1 MSAKFFPKG
10 RGAVRQLRRQPD
22 KEQPFRALS
31 IAFGYGWGGFL
42 FLLSILSA
50 LGLSLGLPP
59 VPAQAQ
65 IPELAQSPSFE
76 VFGSVN
82 WTVRYGLG
90 DPRGLAQKGY
100 SRGLFFNQNITLDAD
115 VSVAVERPVP
125 GLLSL
130 LAQIDNQ
137 QPDFLQSLSILFEA
151 ERWTAQFGDF
161 PMGRPESPFA
171 SADRLLKGFKVDW
184 QVNERL
190 SLSAILSQVSGI
202 LQTKTFR
209 GNTVEETVQLVPQL
223 PDRPWAEMPYLCELQ
238 GSETYCNLRGLAH
251 FFLGPDF
258 VEGFTKIKLRFPT
271 DDRLREL
278 LEAYELGYLFDV
290 IQEDPE
296 PELDPSSYLIIPAE
310 EGFYLALRADFETI
324 LRDQIFRYIDDYNL
338 GLPPD
343 AEFQEYPLSPGTDYE
358 RGFLEGLQER
368 LTIAVD
374 SLELRPPDAAYY
386 RFYYLRHPEILEGS
400 VRVEIRLLREEEFR
414 PIDDPLLA
422 GFEMNVYPE
431 VGVLE
436 LIAPPEFFQN
446 PESAVRVSYAY
457 KSGAGTYVLGL
468 SVLKGSERV
477 YLNGELLRPGQDYLL
492 EYETGFL
499 ILFVEVGPDDVLR
512 IEYEVARGGLGG
524 FAEYRRGFEG
534 LTLQYQPWDGFTLF
548 VDLLRAHDSPTAGV
562 DPESL
567 ATMPNNHV
575 VLGLSGVW
583 EGEGFRTDFDL
594 GFNVNVF
601 PPDDNMK
608 INQPN
613 RIYAVHGLTH
623 QGRELVLFGH
633 RNGVQVY
640 DVATGSWSGY
650 GPAEGL
656 AGLEVFDID
665 SVEGL
670 VAFATSGGLSLLE
683 LEPGDPLASFAR
695 PADWRRFDERDGLP
709 SSRVLSVLL
718 VDGNNAVWVGTDKG
732 LATAPLGD
740 FEALTERKTWTL
752 FQKEKYPELPSDRV
766 QELAWAGGMLYVGT
780 DGGLAVFDP
789 SAERFVPVAE
799 LQGLEIRDLA
809 ADGLRVYAATDRGVY
824 AIEGTRGVGRPFL
837 RAVQAVALWEG
848 ELWAGTEAGL
858 FGAISGLVPETEG
871 RSITALG
878 TGERALWAGEE
889 ADESYRL
896 RLFEVAQP
904 QPEGEDGIESG
915 LRVRVYDAR
924 EAELDGEAKG
934 RFSDLPAAEHTDLG
948 WVGEISVSKQLGPL
962 TLRGTLR
969 SISPE
974 FTPIGLLNREDRL
987 QLSLGASY
995 ALSEALT
1002 VRVNHEEGLT
1012 DLFRSPTQVLRDSL
1026 GLSFRPEGGP
1036 TLDVDYAIDRLDH
1049 SFERPGFDIRRRS
1062 YTLSLGQTL
1071 LDRRLDLGLSAQLAQ
1086 DEDPRRPG
1094 GGFLEGDLQG
1104 TARFRAGP
1112 DLRLNLALKQPLQ
1125 LRFGRLFG
1133 ASQLTWGAD
1142 WTTAA
1147 SVRELPLLGMPV
1159 QLTFQTGYQGSSR
1172 LPVFGSGGR
1181 FSLDQSANVQVQAAR
1196 LQLGEVVLSPQGTF
1210 SLRSRDP
1217 FSFNSLL
1224 ELGGDTTLQGQWG
1237 LIDGTLSLG
1246 RTFSTQGRTGLVRF
1260 QDRGQLSLAH
1270 RDLRGL
1276 RPTLELSGTL
1286 ETLTHP
1292 LFGRIRNGQ
1301 YQIALQLFWQKLDSP
1316 LTADLYL
1323 SRQAILTE
1331 RERTVTYSFQ
1341 QGIEY
1346 QLVPRWGLTPRLDVL
1361 LDYIRGERDRQPV
1374 EELSGE
1380 ITLSASFAPIP
1391 EWTATVGV
1399 SYLFTTDAT
1408 KPRPPAHSFAVTVQ
1422 FGRTFQFF

>member
-1 MSAKFFPKG
+1 MNTKFFPKG
-10 RGAVRQLRRQPD
+10 RGAVRQPRRQSD
-22 KEQPFRALS
+22 KEQPFRALIS
-31 IAFGYGWGGFL
+31 AFGCGWGSL
-42 FLLSILSA
+42 LLLLSVLSS
-50 LGLSLGLPP
+50 LGLSLGLSA

-76 VFGSVN
+76 VLGSVN
-82 WTVRYGLG
+82 WTVRYGIG

-100 SRGLFFNQNITLDAD
+100 SRGFFFNENITLDAD

-137 QPDFLQSLSILFEA
+137 QPEFLQSLSILFEA
-151 ERWTAQFGDF
+151 ERWRAQFGDF

-171 SADRLLKGFKVDW
+171 SSDRLLKGFKVDW

-190 SLSAILSQVSGI
+190 SLSAVLSQVSGI

-209 GNTVEETVQLVPQL
+209 GNTVEETVQFVPHP
-223 PDRPWAEMPYLCELQ
+223 PDRPWAAMPYLCELQ

-271 DDRLREL
+271 DERLREL
-278 LEAYELGYLFDV
+278 LEAYDLGYLFDV
-290 IQEDPE
+290 IKEDPE
-296 PELDPSSYLIIPAE
+296 PELDTSYYLIIPAE
-310 EGFYLALRADFETI
+310 EGFYLALRTDFETL
-324 LRDQIFRYIDDYNL
+324 LRDQIFGYIDDYNL

-343 AEFQEYPLSPGTDYE
+343 AELQEYPLSQGTDYE
-358 RGFLEGLQER
+358 RGFLKRLEEL
-368 LTIAVD
+368 LTITVD
-374 SLELRPPDAAYY
+374 SQEFRPQNAAYQ
-386 RFYYLRHPEILEGS
+386 RFYYLRHPDILEGS
-400 VRVEIRLLREEEFR
+400 VRVEIRLLEDEEFR

-436 LIAPPEFFQN
+436 LIAPEEFFQN

-457 KSGAGTYVLGL
+457 KTGTGTYVLGL

-477 YLNGELLRPGQDYLL
+477 YLNGKLLQPGQDYLL

-534 LTLQYQPWDGFTLF
+534 LTLQYEPWEGFTLF

-583 EGEGFRTDFDL
+583 EGDGFRTDFDL

-613 RIYAVHGLTH
+613 RIYAVHTLKH

-665 SVEGL
+665 SAEGL

-683 LEPGDPLASFAR
+683 LEPGDPIASFAR

-718 VDGNNAVWVGTDKG
+718 QNNTVWVGTDKG
-732 LATAPLGD
+732 LAVAPLGD
-740 FEALTERKTWTL
+740 FEKLTERRTWTL
-752 FQKEKYPELPSDRV
+752 YQKEKHPELPSDRV
-766 QELAWAGGMLYVGT
+766 EELAWAGGLLYIGT
-780 DGGLAVFDP
+780 NEGLVVFNP
-789 SAERFVPVAE
+789 SAERFTPIAE

-809 ADGLRVYAATDRGVY
+809 TDGNRVYVATDLGVY
-824 AIEGTRGVGRPFL
+824 AVEGTRAVGRPFL
-837 RAVQAVALWEG
+837 RVAQAVAFWNG
-848 ELWAGTEAGL
+848 EVWAGTEEGL
-858 FGAISGLVPETEG
+858 FGALSGLVSETEG

-878 TGERALWAGEE
+878 AGERALWAGEE
-889 ADESYRL
+889 ADREYRL
-896 RLFEVAQP
+896 RLFEIAQP
-904 QPEGEDGIESG
+904 QPEGEEEIESG

-934 RFSDLPAAEHTDLG
+934 RFSNIPAAEHTDLG
-948 WVGEISVSKQLGPL
+948 WVGRISLTKKLGPL
-962 TLRGTLR
+962 TLQGSLR

-995 ALSEALT
+995 ALSEALS
-1002 VRVNHEEGLT
+1002 VHVNHDEGLT

-1026 GLSFRPEGGP
+1026 GLSFRPKGGP
-1036 TLDVDYAIDRLDH
+1036 TLDVDYTLDRLDH
-1049 SFERPGFDIRRRS
+1049 SFERPGFDNRRRS

-1071 LDRRLDLGLSAQLAQ
+1071 LDQRLDLGLNARFAQ

-1094 GGFLEGDLQG
+1094 GGFLEGDVQG
-1104 TARFRAGP
+1104 TARFQATP
-1112 DLRLNLALKQPLQ
+1112 NLLLNLALKQPLQ

-1133 ASQLTWGAD
+1133 AGQLSWGAD
-1142 WTTAA
+1142 WKTSA
-1147 SVRELPLLGMPV
+1147 SLAQLPLLEVPL
-1159 QLTFQTGYQGSSR
+1159 QLSFQTGYQGSSR
-1172 LPVFGSGGR
+1172 LPVLGAGAGGR
-1181 FSLDQSANVQVQAAR
+1181 FSLDQSVNVQVQSTR
-1196 LQLGEVVLSPQGTF
+1196 LQLGEVGLSPQGTF
-1210 SLRSRDP
+1210 SVRSRDP

-1224 ELGGDTTLQGQWG
+1224 ELGGDTTVQGQWG

-1246 RTFSTQGRTGLVRF
+1246 RTFSTQGRTGLVRI
-1260 QDRGQLSLAH
+1260 QDRGRLSLSH
-1270 RDLRGL
+1270 RDLGGL
-1276 RPTLELSGTL
+1276 RPTLELSGSL
-1286 ETLTHP
+1286 ETLLHP
-1292 LFGRIRNGQ
+1292 FFGRIRNGQ

-1331 RERTVTYSFQ
+1331 RERTVSYSFQ

-1346 QLVPRWGLTPRLDVL
+1346 QVLEEWGLTPRLDVL
-1361 LDYIRGERDRQPV
+1361 LDYTKGERNRQPV

-1380 ITLSASFAPIP
+1380 VTLSAGFTPIP
-1391 EWTATVGV
+1391 EWTATVGL

-1408 KPRPPAHSFAVTVQ
+1408 KPRPPAHSFAITVQ